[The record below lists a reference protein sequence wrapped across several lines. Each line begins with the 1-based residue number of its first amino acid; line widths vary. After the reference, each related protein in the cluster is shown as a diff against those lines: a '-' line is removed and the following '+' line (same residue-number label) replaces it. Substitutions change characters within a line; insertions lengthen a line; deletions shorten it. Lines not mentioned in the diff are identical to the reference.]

1 MFIELIV
8 IFVYNISGCEYCID
22 VINDSLIVF
31 YLDIG
36 VNLVD
41 VVVIECVIVVFVFGV
56 GFG

>member
-22 VINDSLIVF
+22 VINDSLMVF
-31 YLDIG
+31 NLDIG

-41 VVVIECVIVVFVFGV
+41 VVVIE
-56 GFG
+56 